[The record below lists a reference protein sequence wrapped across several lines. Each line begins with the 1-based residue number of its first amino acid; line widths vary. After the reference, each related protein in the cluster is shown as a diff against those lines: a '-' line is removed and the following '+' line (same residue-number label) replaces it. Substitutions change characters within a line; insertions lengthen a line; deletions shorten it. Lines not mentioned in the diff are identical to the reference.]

1 MADNK
6 ITIIASLDIPKS
18 TSTIINDLKTVTQNI
33 NAAKALKI
41 IINADLSKTQTRI
54 QSQLNTISKN
64 LKLDINGIN
73 IKSNISQGAADGL
86 KSMQNQAQNTKSAI
100 DSTSSSLVNL
110 EEKFR
115 TPIEIK
121 LDNNRIVKDAQSA
134 IQAVK
139 AKFADLGNVSVKGV
153 FSEKQISDK
162 SVQSL
167 DKMIVKVKSL
177 TGDVRTLNFEL
188 NKSENRFELKSGTSD
203 DAGIKKVT
211 ESAQKAQDKL
221 KALRTD
227 LASML
232 KTVGQSYL
240 DSNGS
245 KPILDDS
252 HLKNL
257 NAQYVHTLRVI
268 GNLRSADDSTMAS
281 MKANAEKEI
290 DALRRMIKEYQNA
303 EYAAT
308 TLRTKDI
315 GTVKID
321 QQNKLDEFISKIN
334 NSKVPIE
341 TLKQD
346 INGLKT
352 SLSSIGDASSF
363 TSFLNQFDNVQSK
376 FKSLNALYKGIGD
389 YEKQLNSLANTWQKQ
404 GIYVGEVQKTIEGLK
419 SSLFKVTTADGMTSW
434 ISGFES
440 KIAMI
445 KDQAVQLK
453 ANLDAQVQAQ
463 NNIYKIQ
470 SDLTKLNPQQ
480 NVNEISRLKEKLAI
494 EEKTLANLQSQAN
507 AFSTLISIEDQEKY
521 IAQETAKAKEKMFSA
536 TTKSEDKTVKQRTD
550 DLRKYKNEIDGTLKK
565 LNNLYNNTVFGKN
578 QNDSGVQSQRMA
590 INSLISE
597 YQQLKSTL
605 QGNMTPEAFKQLGIS
620 LDALKS
626 KFDTVQGECGELSTK
641 LKNIN
646 GADALSAKIQKLT
659 ADIQNYMKTNTR
671 MMQSGAG
678 MGGVT
683 YANQLRGMLNQLSGD
698 VDQGTYNRIAGNFNT
713 IRAQVRAVGLE
724 GETAFGALYAS
735 AKKFATWMGLTTVIS
750 TFVRSIKNMITNVVE
765 LDNAL
770 VDLKKTFK
778 GTETDL
784 ANFYFTANDTAKNLG
799 VTTKEIIEQASAW
812 SRLGFSSAEAAE
824 TMAKNSAIFKTIS
837 PKMDMDTATDG
848 LVSMMKAF
856 DIEANDVLDGI
867 MSKVNIVGNT
877 FATDNLSIVEAMTRS
892 SAAMAAAN
900 NSLEETIA
908 LNTASMEITRN
919 AETTANAWK
928 TVSMRL
934 RGKQILPPYSENC
947 MLCA

>member
-257 NAQYVHTLRVI
+257 NAQYVHTLRAI

-315 GTVKID
+315 GTVKI
-321 QQNKLDEFISKIN
+321 
-334 NSKVPIE
+334 
-341 TLKQD
+341 
-346 INGLKT
+346 
-352 SLSSIGDASSF
+352 
-363 TSFLNQFDNVQSK
+363 
-376 FKSLNALYKGIGD
+376 LY
-389 YEKQLNSLANTWQKQ
+389 
-404 GIYVGEVQKTIEGLK
+404 
-419 SSLFKVTTADGMTSW
+419 
-434 ISGFES
+434 
-440 KIAMI
+440 
-445 KDQAVQLK
+445 
-453 ANLDAQVQAQ
+453 
-463 NNIYKIQ
+463 
-470 SDLTKLNPQQ
+470 
-480 NVNEISRLKEKLAI
+480 R
-494 EEKTLANLQSQAN
+494 
-507 AFSTLISIEDQEKY
+507 
-521 IAQETAKAKEKMFSA
+521 
-536 TTKSEDKTVKQRTD
+536 
-550 DLRKYKNEIDGTLKK
+550 
-565 LNNLYNNTVFGKN
+565 
-578 QNDSGVQSQRMA
+578 
-590 INSLISE
+590 
-597 YQQLKSTL
+597 
-605 QGNMTPEAFKQLGIS
+605 
-620 LDALKS
+620 
-626 KFDTVQGECGELSTK
+626 
-641 LKNIN
+641 
-646 GADALSAKIQKLT
+646 
-659 ADIQNYMKTNTR
+659 
-671 MMQSGAG
+671 
-678 MGGVT
+678 
-683 YANQLRGMLNQLSGD
+683 
-698 VDQGTYNRIAGNFNT
+698 
-713 IRAQVRAVGLE
+713 
-724 GETAFGALYAS
+724 
-735 AKKFATWMGLTTVIS
+735 
-750 TFVRSIKNMITNVVE
+750 
-765 LDNAL
+765 
-770 VDLKKTFK
+770 
-778 GTETDL
+778 
-784 ANFYFTANDTAKNLG
+784 
-799 VTTKEIIEQASAW
+799 
-812 SRLGFSSAEAAE
+812 
-824 TMAKNSAIFKTIS
+824 
-837 PKMDMDTATDG
+837 
-848 LVSMMKAF
+848 
-856 DIEANDVLDGI
+856 
-867 MSKVNIVGNT
+867 
-877 FATDNLSIVEAMTRS
+877 
-892 SAAMAAAN
+892 
-900 NSLEETIA
+900 
-908 LNTASMEITRN
+908 
-919 AETTANAWK
+919 
-928 TVSMRL
+928 
-934 RGKQILPPYSENC
+934 
-947 MLCA
+947 

>member
-352 SLSSIGDASSF
+352 SLSSIDDASSF

-419 SSLFKVTTADGMTSW
+419 SSLSKVTTADGMTSW

-494 EEKTLANLQSQAN
+494 EEKTLANLQSQASV
-507 AFSTLISIEDQEKY
+507 FSTLISIEDQEKY

-536 TTKSEDKTVKQRTD
+536 TTKSEDKAVKQRTD
-550 DLRKYKNEIDGTLKK
+550 DLRKYENEIDGTLKK

-597 YQQLKSTL
+597 YQLLKSTL

-867 MSKVNIVGNT
+867 MSKVNIVGK
-877 FATDNLSIVEAMTRS
+877 
-892 SAAMAAAN
+892 
-900 NSLEETIA
+900 TIA
-908 LNTASMEITRN
+908 
-919 AETTANAWK
+919 
-928 TVSMRL
+928 
-934 RGKQILPPYSENC
+934 
-947 MLCA
+947 

>member
-6 ITIIASLDIPKS
+6 IVIIASLDIPKS
-18 TSTIINDLKTVTQNI
+18 VSTIKNDLKTVADILNSGK
-33 NAAKALKI
+33 NLKI
-41 IINADLSKTQTRI
+41 IVNADIAKTQNRI
-54 QSQLNTISKN
+54 QSQLNTISSK
-64 LKLDINGIN
+64 LKLDVGNIGLNANINSNAAQN
-73 IKSNISQGAADGL
+73 IVSGL
-86 KSMQNQAQNTKSAI
+86 KSMQSQAQNTKSAI
-100 DSTSSSLVNL
+100 DSTSSSLANL
-110 EEKFR
+110 
-115 TPIEIK
+115 
-121 LDNNRIVKDAQSA
+121 
-134 IQAVK
+134 
-139 AKFADLGNVSVKGV
+139 AK
-153 FSEKQISDK
+153 E
-162 SVQSL
+162 
-167 DKMIVKVKSL
+167 
-177 TGDVRTLNFEL
+177 
-188 NKSENRFELKSGTSD
+188 
-203 DAGIKKVT
+203 
-211 ESAQKAQDKL
+211 
-221 KALRTD
+221 
-227 LASML
+227 
-232 KTVGQSYL
+232 
-240 DSNGS
+240 
-245 KPILDDS
+245 
-252 HLKNL
+252 
-257 NAQYVHTLRVI
+257 
-268 GNLRSADDSTMAS
+268 
-281 MKANAEKEI
+281 
-290 DALRRMIKEYQNA
+290 
-303 EYAAT
+303 
-308 TLRTKDI
+308 
-315 GTVKID
+315 
-321 QQNKLDEFISKIN
+321 QNKLNEFISKVN

-341 TLKQD
+341 ALAQD
-346 INGLKT
+346 INGLK
-352 SLSSIGDASSF
+352 SSISSIGDATSF
-363 TSFLNQFDNVQSK
+363 TAFLNQFDNVQSK

-389 YEKQLNSLANTWQKQ
+389 YGKQLNSLANTWQKQ

-419 SSLFKVTTADGMTSW
+419 SSLSKVTTADGMTSW

-453 ANLDAQVQAQ
+453 ANLDAQVQTQ

-494 EEKTLANLQSQAN
+494 EEKTLSNLRSQAS

-536 TTKSEDKTVKQRTD
+536 TTKSEDKAVKQRTA
-550 DLRKYKNEIDGTLKK
+550 DLKRYESEIDKAIKSLDR
-565 LNNLYNNTVFGKN
+565 LYNSAVFGKN
-578 QNDSGVQSQRMA
+578 SNGPNVQAQKQS
-590 INSLISE
+590 ILSLINE
-597 YQQLKSTL
+597 YQKLKGAL

-900 NSLEETIA
+900 NSLEESIA
-908 LNTASMEITRN
+908 LNTASIEITRN